1 MTPREK
7 AQARA
12 QRNRMISETDFV
24 MLPDVVVTV
33 EQRNEMEDY
42 RQALRDI
49 TAQFDAAATA
59 EDLVWPVPPAW
70 FY

>member
-49 TAQFDAAATA
+49 TAQFSGAATA

-70 FY
+70 FH

>member
-24 MLPDVVVTV
+24 MLPDSDYAQA
-33 EQRNEMEDY
+33 QRDEMKVY

-59 EDLVWPVPPAW
+59 DDLVWPVPPAW